1 MPFYESTFI
10 VRPDASPQQVETLAE
25 EVEGM
30 IKEHG
35 GAVTKTE
42 MWGLKSLAYRMKKS
56 RKGHY
61 VFMNVDAS
69 GDTIHELERNFRI
82 NEDVIRYLNIR
93 VEELDP
99 EPTAMMKS
107 RASRDDRGPRRDDRG
122 RDDRPRGDRD
132 RDDRPRGDRDRDD
145 RPRDAKSDS
154 AAGEAA
160 AAPSG
165 DET

>member
-1 MPFYESTFI
+1 MPFYETTFI

-25 EVEGM
+25 EVQGM

-42 MWGLKSLAYRMKKS
+42 FWGLKSLAYRMKKS

-82 NEDVIRYLNIR
+82 NEDVLRYLNIR
-93 VEELDP
+93 VDALDA
-99 EPTAMMKS
+99 EPSAMMKS
-107 RASRDDRGPRRDDRG
+107 RASRDDRGPRRDDR
-122 RDDRPRGDRD
+122 DDRGPRRDD
-132 RDDRPRGDRDRDD
+132 RDDRDDRGDRGDRA
-145 RPRDAKSDS
+145 PRREETRDSD
-154 AAGEAA
+154 
-160 AAPSG
+160 G
-165 DET
+165 DEA

>member
-42 MWGLKSLAYRMKKS
+42 FWGLKSLAYRMKKN

-69 GDTIHELERNFRI
+69 GETIHELERNFRI
-82 NEDVIRYLNIR
+82 NEDVVRYLNIR
-93 VEELDP
+93 VDEHDS

-107 RASRDDRGPRRDDRG
+107 RASRDDRGPRRDDR
-122 RDDRPRGDRD
+122 DDRGPRRDD
-132 RDDRPRGDRDRDD
+132 RDDRGPRRDD
-145 RPRDAKSDS
+145 RETK
-154 AAGEAA
+154 
-160 AAPSG
+160 G
-165 DET
+165 DDL

>member
-25 EVEGM
+25 EVEAM

-42 MWGLKSLAYRMKKS
+42 FWGLKSLAYRMKKN

-61 VFMNVDAS
+61 VFMNVDAT

-82 NEDVIRYLNIR
+82 NEDVVRYLNIR
-93 VEELDP
+93 VDELDP

-122 RDDRPRGDRD
+122 DRGDRGPRRDDRGDRGDRAPQ
-132 RDDRPRGDRDRDD
+132 RDDSRSSDGD
-145 RPRDAKSDS
+145 KS
-154 AAGEAA
+154 
-160 AAPSG
+160 
-165 DET
+165 

>member
-1 MPFYESTFI
+1 MPFYETTFI
-10 VRPDASPQQVETLAE
+10 VRPDASPQQVETIAE

-42 MWGLKSLAYRMKKS
+42 FWGLKSLAYRMKKN

-69 GDTIHELERNFRI
+69 GETVHELERNFRI
-82 NEDVIRYLNIR
+82 SEDVVRYLSIR
-93 VEELDP
+93 VDALDP

-107 RASRDDRGPRRDDRG
+107 RSGRDDRGPRRDDRG
-122 RDDRPRGDRD
+122 PRSDDRGPRP
-132 RDDRPRGDRDRDD
+132 DDRGPRSDD
-145 RPRDAKSDS
+145 RGPRPEGGESRRSEASS
-154 AAGEAA
+154 ADGET
-160 AAPSG
+160 S
-165 DET
+165 

>member
-25 EVEGM
+25 EVQGM

-42 MWGLKSLAYRMKKS
+42 FWGLKSLAYRMKKN

-69 GDTIHELERNFRI
+69 GETIHELERNFRI
-82 NEDVIRYLNIR
+82 NEDVVRYLNIR
-93 VEELDP
+93 VDEHDS

-107 RASRDDRGPRRDDRG
+107 RASRDDRGPRRDDR
-122 RDDRPRGDRD
+122 DDRGPRRDD
-132 RDDRPRGDRDRDD
+132 RDDRGPRRDD
-145 RPRDAKSDS
+145 RETK
-154 AAGEAA
+154 
-160 AAPSG
+160 G
-165 DET
+165 DDL

>member
-25 EVEGM
+25 EVQGM

-42 MWGLKSLAYRMKKS
+42 FWGLKSLAYRMKKN

-69 GDTIHELERNFRI
+69 GETIHELERNFRI
-82 NEDVIRYLNIR
+82 NEDVVRYLNIR
-93 VEELDP
+93 VDELDG

-107 RASRDDRGPRRDDRG
+107 RASRDDRGPRRDDR
-122 RDDRPRGDRD
+122 DDRGPRRDD
-132 RDDRPRGDRDRDD
+132 RDDRGPRRDD
-145 RPRDAKSDS
+145 RDTK
-154 AAGEAA
+154 
-160 AAPSG
+160 G
-165 DET
+165 DDL

>member
-42 MWGLKSLAYRMKKS
+42 FWGLKSLAYRMKKS

-93 VEELDP
+93 VEELDS

-122 RDDRPRGDRD
+122 RDDRG

-145 RPRDAKSDS
+145 RPREAKPAN

>member
-10 VRPDASPQQVETLAE
+10 VRPDASPQQVESLAE

-42 MWGLKSLAYRMKKS
+42 FWGLKSLAYRMKKS

-93 VEELDP
+93 VEELDS

-122 RDDRPRGDRD
+122 RDDRG
-132 RDDRPRGDRDRDD
+132 RDDRGRDD
-145 RPRDAKSDS
+145 RGRDDRDAKQES

>member
-10 VRPDASPQQVETLAE
+10 VRPDASPQQVESLAE
-25 EVEGM
+25 EVVGM

-42 MWGLKSLAYRMKKS
+42 FWGLKSLAYRMKKN

-69 GDTIHELERNFRI
+69 GETIHELERNFRI
-82 NEDVIRYLNIR
+82 NEDVVRYLTIR
-93 VEELDP
+93 VDELDA

-107 RASRDDRGPRRDDRG
+107 RASREDRGPRRDDRGPRRDDR
-122 RDDRPRGDRD
+122 DDRGPRREDRD
-132 RDDRPRGDRDRDD
+132 Q
-145 RPRDAKSDS
+145 K
-154 AAGEAA
+154 GEN
-160 AAPSG
+160 S
-165 DET
+165 

>member
-10 VRPDASPQQVETLAE
+10 VRPDASPQQVEALAE
-25 EVEGM
+25 EVTGM

-42 MWGLKSLAYRMKKS
+42 FWGLKSLAYRMKKS

-69 GDTIHELERNFRI
+69 GETIHELERNFRI
-82 NEDVIRYLNIR
+82 NEDVVRYLNIR
-93 VEELDP
+93 VDELDA

-107 RASRDDRGPRRDDRG
+107 RASRDDRGPRRDDDRG
-122 RDDRPRGDRD
+122 PRRDDDRSPRRDDDRGPRRDD
-132 RDDRPRGDRDRDD
+132 RDDRGPRREDRETRGDDR
-145 RPRDAKSDS
+145 
-154 AAGEAA
+154 
-160 AAPSG
+160 
-165 DET
+165 